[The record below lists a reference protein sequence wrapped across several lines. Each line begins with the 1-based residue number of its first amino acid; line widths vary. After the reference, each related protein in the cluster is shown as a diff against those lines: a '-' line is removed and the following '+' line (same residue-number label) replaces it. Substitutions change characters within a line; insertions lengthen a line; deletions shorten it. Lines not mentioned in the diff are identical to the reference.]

1 MRRIVAVFL
10 LMLFSLQSI
19 WVAAA
24 PYCQHEETTGLS
36 HVGHHTHDH
45 HSHAADEPHGF
56 GKDTGSSQDQSSA
69 LEHADCHVFHAGCS
83 PLSEVGFNF
92 QKRPSSEQLGIEPEK
107 ALPSPLP
114 ARPERPKWPSLA

>member
-1 MRRIVAVFL
+1 MRNLQAKFAVKRNTSQSTRNDYNVYYVNSHGSKQSAKIPSMRRIVAIFL

-56 GKDTGSSQDQSSA
+56 DKDT
-69 LEHADCHVFHAGCS
+69 
-83 PLSEVGFNF
+83 
-92 QKRPSSEQLGIEPEK
+92 
-107 ALPSPLP
+107 
-114 ARPERPKWPSLA
+114 

>member
-10 LMLFSLQSI
+10 LMLFSLQSL

-45 HSHAADEPHGF
+45 HGHATDESHGS
-56 GKDTGSSQDQSSA
+56 GKDTGSAPDQSSA

-92 QKRPSSEQLGIEPEK
+92 QKRPSSEQLGIEHEK

>member
-1 MRRIVAVFL
+1 MRRLVAIFL

-24 PYCQHEETTGLS
+24 PYCQHEESTGFA

-45 HSHAADEPHGF
+45 QQHTGAPHASAADKASP
-56 GKDTGSSQDQSSA
+56 QDPSSA

-83 PLSEVGFNF
+83 PLSDLGFNF
-92 QKRPSSEQLGIEPEK
+92 QLRLSSDEPGIEPVA
-107 ALPSPLP
+107 ALPSPPP